1 MRYLLLAPLFLLMSC
16 SMFKSGA
23 EKTSSKQP
31 VAVASLAGSSWS
43 LDSLVG
49 FTMEKDLRKPVTLIF
64 SDTSSDVYGFGG
76 CNGFGGHYAQ
86 SKNELHF
93 SHLLS
98 TKMYCAVGSKTET
111 RLTFALLN
119 CDRAAMDGDG
129 HLLLMKGEGVLAI
142 FKKYI
147 EKSEE

>member
-1 MRYLLLAPLFLLMSC
+1 
-16 SMFKSGA
+16 MFKSGA

-31 VAVASLAGSSWS
+31 VAVSSLSGSSWD
-43 LDSLVG
+43 LDSLIG
-49 FTMEKDLRKPVTLIF
+49 FTMEQELRKPVTLFF
-64 SDTSSDVYGFGG
+64 SDTSNAVYGFGG
-76 CNGFGGHYAQ
+76 CNGFSGYYAQ

-119 CDRAAMDGDG
+119 CDRAAIDSNGR
-129 HLLLMKGEGVLAI
+129 LLLMKGEGILAI

-147 EKSEE
+147 PKSEE